1 MEKRY
6 SIDKIKLLLYGVKI
20 NVVQKLM
27 HDLLLDMNCK
37 AFESYKITSCRYNYT
52 IELEGEGVIYIG
64 IEPNWLKETNKN
76 YKYVVIE
83 YNPNKLNLPCWIS
96 NIIIPT
102 KTEILSVDV
111 AVDIP
116 IDIQEIMVLKR
127 HGLEYEAT
135 ISKGSLETLY
145 LGRFGSNG
153 HIKIYDKAKEQKDK
167 SKVLTR
173 FEISYKKIGF
183 LDLIDYEII
192 KQTKLPVLLIKSSCE
207 YNKNCTPTDRYL
219 LASMERCKDLLHL
232 LDRRKLKQLRQY
244 QKEQKQHIDISIDKI
259 INCIKEFMNEF

>member
-20 NVVQKLM
+20 NVVKKLM

-37 AFESYKITSCRYNYT
+37 AYESYKITSCRYNYT
-52 IELEGEGVIYIG
+52 IKLEGVIYIG
-64 IEPNWLKETNKN
+64 IEPNWLKERNKN

-83 YNPNKLNLPCWIS
+83 YNPNKIKLPDWI
-96 NIIIPT
+96 NYIIVPA
-102 KTEILSVDV
+102 KTEILSLDI

-116 IDIQEIMVLKR
+116 IDIEDIEIQKR
-127 HGLEYEAT
+127 HGLEYEAI
-135 ISKGSLETLY
+135 ISKGSTETIY
-145 LGRFGSNG
+145 LGRFGANG
-153 HIKIYDKAKEQKDK
+153 HVKIYDKAKEQKDK

-207 YNKNCTPTDRYL
+207 YKNCTPTDRYL
-219 LASMERCKDLLHL
+219 LASMERCKDLLYL
-232 LDRRKLKQLRQY
+232 LDKRKIRQLKEYQ
-244 QKEQKQHIDISIDKI
+244 QKELEHIDIEVEKI
-259 INCIKEFMNEF
+259 IDTIRRFVDEF